1 MSGPTRV
8 FVSYRREDT
17 RHVAG
22 RLADRLVERFQVFM
36 DMDTIEPGSD
46 FTDVIQEAVNGCDVF
61 LPVIGTRWTSV
72 ADEQGRRRLDDPGDW
87 VASEIAI
94 ALQRK
99 VPVIPVLVD
108 GAEMP
113 SRAELPEALSSLA
126 SRQAMIIRHES
137 FPADV
142 ARLVSAIE
150 KRIGTTVSV
159 PPDAVGPARPDAA
172 AVERDYTEGLA
183 AFFGQRYEEAVGLFE
198 RVLRQEPDHPGAAD
212 RLGEARRHVQL
223 STWNAQADQAA
234 AEGRWA
240 DAVVQLENVRSL
252 DPDYPDLT
260 RRLQAAT
267 RQRRAGDLQ
276 ADVRSLASA
285 GQWAAVLAAGHELA
299 ALDPAR
305 ADPDGLVSRARTA
318 MAEAAL
324 AERYT
329 RGLTELDRD
338 APAAAMEQFEAVLR
352 ERADYRDAA
361 GLYAEARRR
370 VLAGLYAAAGTA
382 EAAGRL
388 DEAGDA
394 LRQVTELDP
403 ANLDAARRLRA
414 LRGRRG
420 DRPRMQPT
428 PRGVP
433 DPGRAAPPS
442 GPVEPPPGRVGLPPG
457 PPGPLGLLAVP
468 GLPRLLG
475 LLRLLGLS
483 PRPRTDRARPAR
495 RCRAPRLVLS
505 AGGGRT
511 CGWWRWSRSCWSRPR
526 WSVCFY

>member
-1 MSGPTRV
+1 M

-72 ADEQGRRRLDDPGDW
+72 ADEHGRRRLDDPGDW

-150 KRIGTTVSV
+150 KRLGTTVS
-159 PPDAVGPARPDAA
+159 ATAGRRGTRARQTRRPSSGTTPRA
-172 AVERDYTEGLA
+172 LA

-198 RVLRQEPDHPGAAD
+198 RVLRQQPDHPGAAD

-252 DPDYPDLT
+252 DPDYPDLA

-276 ADVRSLASA
+276 ADVRALASA

-299 ALDPAR
+299 GLDPAR

-324 AERYT
+324 AERYA
-329 RGLTELDRD
+329 RGLTALDRD

-361 GLYAEARRR
+361 GLHAEARRR
-370 VLAGLYAAAGTA
+370 VLAGLYATAGTA

-388 DEAGDA
+388 DEAADA

-433 DPGRAAPPS
+433 DPGRGARRPDRS
-442 GPVEPPPGRVGLPPG
+442 NRRPGGWACRLGR
-457 PPGPLGLLAVP
+457 LGLLAVWAFGGP
-468 GLPRLLG
+468 CARAFA
-475 LLRLLGLS
+475 RA
-483 PRPRTDRARPAR
+483 TDPAR
-495 RCRAPRLVLS
+495 L
-505 AGGGRT
+505 AGRPQRYAGGRT
-511 CGWWRWSRSCWSRPR
+511 CGWWRWSRSCSSRPR
-526 WSVCFY
+526 WSACCY